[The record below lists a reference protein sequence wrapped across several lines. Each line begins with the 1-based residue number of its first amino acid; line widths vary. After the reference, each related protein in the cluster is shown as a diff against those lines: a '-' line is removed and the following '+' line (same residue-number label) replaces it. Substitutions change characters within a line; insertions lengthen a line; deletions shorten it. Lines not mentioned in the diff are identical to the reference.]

1 MRRVVT
7 ACVAAAALLVV
18 TVAACGGATN
28 QATTPGQPTTAAAL
42 PTVSAPA
49 TPTSTGTPT
58 GTTGNATQGKVVY
71 ASNCASC
78 HGATGTGGIGPDLV
92 TLKPTFSAVQ
102 QQVTLGGAGGPD
114 KKPGTG
120 GVMMP
125 AFQGTLTPAQIND
138 VSAYVAGGFK
148 G

>member
-1 MRRVVT
+1 MRGFVT

-28 QATTPGQPTTAAAL
+28 QAVTPGQATTAAPL
-42 PTVSAPA
+42 PTVSAPV
-49 TPTSTGTPT
+49 TPTSTGTPS
-58 GTTGNATQGKVVY
+58 GTGNAAQGKTVY

-92 TLKPTFSAVQ
+92 TLKPSFGVVQ

-120 GVMMP
+120 GVIMP
-125 AFQGTLTPAQIND
+125 AFQGTLTPAQIDN